1 MNYSSLLVSAGIA
14 LSLVMP
20 TQAFAATNKDKAAAD
35 AAYKKRVELSRKIK
49 KMRAMRKKLP
59 IPPPAGMFGV
69 YAFPD
74 KGQFVTG
81 VNYQNHQFSG
91 LLQGSESISTQEAVL
106 TAPNAFAGQPMQP
119 PTLRVVP
126 VSAEADVIFPFIN
139 YAVSEKVA
147 LVALAP
153 LIKKK
158 TVLETFAGGNPNMSL
173 GTNAVTSNGL
183 GDIKFGALYK
193 LMNTEG
199 NKHNV
204 IIDAVLSA
212 PTGDIEVED
221 TQLTPMNTRMDARLA
236 YGMQLGSGTWDA
248 LVGVAYWGKQKK
260 WGWGLQYLG
269 TIPLEDENS
278 EGWAY
283 GDKHEG
289 TAWLSYAWEPTV
301 NGSVRVRTE
310 QQGTIKGI
318 DPKIYGPGLGANTD
332 NYGGTRTEMAVGVN
346 WMYAPAHNIS
356 FEYAQPLSQD
366 RNGVQAEHDQSL
378 MVSWRNA
385 FF

>member
-1 MNYSSLLVSAGIA
+1 MNYTALLVSAGIA
-14 LSLVMP
+14 LSLAMP
-20 TQAFAATNKDKAAAD
+20 TQTFAATDEDKAAAD
-35 AAYKKRVELSRKIK
+35 AAYKKRVELSKKIK
-49 KMRAMRKKLP
+49 KMRAMRKELP
-59 IPPPAGMFGV
+59 IPPPSGLFGV
-69 YAFPD
+69 YAFPE

-81 VNYQNHQFSG
+81 VNYQNHKFSG
-91 LLQGSESISTQEAVL
+91 LLQGSESISRQEAVL
-106 TAPNAFAGQPMQP
+106 TAPNPFFGDPMQP

-173 GTNAVTSNGL
+173 GTNTVTSDGL

-248 LVGVAYWGKQKK
+248 LVGVAYWGKVKK

-278 EGWAY
+278 EGWRY

-289 TAWLSYAWEPTV
+289 TAWMSYAWEPTV
-301 NGSVRVRTE
+301 NGSLRLRHE
-310 QQGTIKGI
+310 YQGTIKGI
-318 DPKIYGPGLGANTD
+318 DSKIYGPGLGANTD

-356 FEYAQPLSQD
+356 FEYAQPLAQD
-366 RNGVQAEHDQSL
+366 RNGVQVDHDQSL